1 MKSLLPLCLLVAI
14 RIEFGEAGLAFKAG
28 LVKGGI
34 STPSFLLLSTHSH
47 FTYDEKSFTVMSFGG
62 YLH

>member
-1 MKSLLPLCLLVAI
+1 M
-14 RIEFGEAGLAFKAG
+14 G
-28 LVKGGI
+28 

-62 YLH
+62 YLY